1 MKDNTIKVLY
11 CPFCGGTPTVK
22 ADPIFPS
29 KGYCVACESLS
40 CSCNPSTFV
49 YATKTG
55 AIQMWNKR
63 KKQDFEI
70 NMEDDL
76 K

>member
-29 KGYCVACESLS
+29 KGYYVVCESLS
-40 CSCNPSTFV
+40 CGCNPSTFV